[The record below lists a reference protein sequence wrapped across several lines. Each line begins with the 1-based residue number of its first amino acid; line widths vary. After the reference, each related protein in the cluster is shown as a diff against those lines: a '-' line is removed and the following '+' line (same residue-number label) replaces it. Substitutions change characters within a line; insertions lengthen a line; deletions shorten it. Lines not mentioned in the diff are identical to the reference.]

1 MASTTFDALMKNR
14 VSLFFVFIVTS
25 ILLAVG
31 SARAASVGT
40 FTCGDPGEGLVEM
53 QGDFLYPVEAGPSGS
68 AGKAGDPNL
77 AAGNTSGVS
86 IYEMQH

>member
-1 MASTTFDALMKNR
+1 MKNR

-25 ILLAVG
+25 ILLVVG

-53 QGDFLYPVEAGPSGS
+53 QGDFFFYPVEAGPSGS